1 MKHQWNT
8 GRGYDE
14 HGQRMVAEIQNNR
27 KELAQDTTGLAASL
41 TGVRQWIAFS
51 DLSRGIDGAV
61 PLGNWMCTDI
71 IDPYTLEKL
80 VMANYDLNNYGG
92 SGVTLTWDDTL

>member
-14 HGQRMVAEIQNNR
+14 HGQRMVAE
-27 KELAQDTTGLAASL
+27 
-41 TGVRQWIAFS
+41 VRTREVMFS
-51 DLSRGIDGAV
+51 DLSRNIDGV
-61 PLGNWMCTDI
+61 IPLGNWMCIDI

-80 VMANYDLNNYGG
+80 VMANYDLNNY
-92 SGVTLTWDDTL
+92 SSSLSRLTWES